1 MCPKARKLCSLS
13 HVRTTSVQARTLS
26 PLSIFCEYFPC
37 NTVFNVISFRVGR
50 YFQYAILS
58 IFLKTFSP
66 GKLHKMHFGF
76 IFKISH
82 G

>member
-1 MCPKARKLCSLS
+1 MILS
-13 HVRTTSVQARTLS
+13 D
-26 PLSIFCEYFPC
+26 LSIFREYFPC

-66 GKLHKMHFGF
+66 GKLHKMHFGS